1 MKNTIRKFFAP
12 LLVAALAL
20 SALPAPLLA
29 APFQQEVP
37 ASDVLTLEALA
48 NLTYRSEL
56 TPSGE
61 ITLVDG
67 RYEDPA
73 NRVFAVLAAEPMA
86 FGRINGQDAAA
97 VLLAESSG
105 AGSVF
110 ITLAIV
116 VDQDGEPVNV
126 ASTLL
131 GDRVDVYALQIDG
144 SRILVDMV
152 RHGPNDPMCCPTEV
166 VRLTYGLGDEGLIL
180 AGVNLIG
187 SGVQAALSISPEGG
201 YQTKVM
207 PATPYTISALIPT
220 GAPIHTLLTFG
231 DDDPETVL
239 LNGGPY
245 IAIYPVQEYVRLW
258 EEAGDLTIA
267 NLIGGLERILAE
279 QPASLAAPLPIVP
292 PADVNDLVAQVRYLE
307 RENFTGVRFIA
318 RGMRNGIVSVDGQ
331 LAYHFTGLTHDGRYL
346 IAAQWPVETSA
357 ALSALDSALDSAWT
371 PALSSLDAL
380 IESLTIQG
388 PEWVTVEELAN
399 LTYDSVT
406 LGKPVTL
413 SSGIYTE
420 TVLPDVPAGV
430 ATVRLLGE
438 PIAYGKVN
446 GLDSAAVLIVENTGG
461 TGQFYS
467 LKLVQRIDGKAVNT
481 AGAFL
486 GDRPRI
492 QNIVINEDGSLTVD
506 LIQVGPNDAFCCAN
520 TPMTVDFVKVGN
532 RLIVQEESSAT
543 IDLADF
549 YLPLTAAVKPAT
561 AYDASMPPDER
572 GQPKHFS
579 WVWTDDETTQGYISV
594 YPVEAYQALW
604 EEAGDP
610 FITETLAQLRVLLEE
625 QPANPAPPLPFLP
638 PLPASN
644 DFAAQVR
651 YLELADGGVG
661 VRFIGRFVQDVAP
674 IENYQLRYLFQGL
687 SADGAFLI
695 VADLPV
701 TTSALPVEPQPL
713 SGEEYDQFVAVYT
726 TYLAEMT
733 TLFNGLTS
741 TDFTPNLDVLDAVL
755 QSVMPK
761 RTVNPLAPTSL
772 TNMTINSELAS
783 DGVAPLA
790 NGIYTEPVAPGSP
803 GLIEVQLLPEPM
815 AYGMINEQE
824 AVAAIFTESDGGS
837 GIFVNLALI
846 VAEDGEPVHVASAP
860 LGDRVEVQELAIV
873 DNQIALTLLT
883 LGPDDPIC
891 CPAQRVSH
899 TYAWEDDAL
908 ALVEERIETAPE
920 ATLSLSDT
928 SWVWVETMFN
938 DGTRITPATEGA
950 FTLTFTPEGEVGVT
964 TDCNTFGG
972 SYRAEAG
979 ELTIEFFMST
989 TIACPEDAQEQEF
1002 IADVAAAN
1010 RYTFTEEGLLAL
1022 LLPLNSGSVIFV
1034 PAAEQQTSEAAPA
1047 DDEAATEATP
1057 TDTAAE
1063 SLAEAPLITTPA
1075 ALPGTVWNWVRTQ
1088 YSNGAI
1094 VAPPDPSL
1102 YVLIFGED
1110 GTVNVRDDCNVV
1122 NGVFTAGADQT
1133 LTLDLQTSTMAACAP
1148 DSLHYQFILDLSAA
1162 ASYRFQDG
1170 QLFVDLKFDT
1180 GVMEFALAN

>member
-1 MKNTIRKFFAP
+1 LKNTIRKFLAP
-12 LLVAALAL
+12 LLVLALAL
-20 SALPAPLLA
+20 SALPTPLLA

-37 ASDVLTLEALA
+37 VSDGLTLEALA

-86 FGRINGQDAAA
+86 FGTINGQDAAA

-131 GDRVDVYALQIDG
+131 GDRVDVYALEIDG

-152 RHGPNDPMCCPTEV
+152 RQGPNDPMCCPTEV
-166 VRLTYGLGDEGLIL
+166 VRQIYALGEEGLIL

-187 SGVQAALSISPEGG
+187 SGVQAALNVSPEGG

-207 PATPYTISALIPT
+207 PATPYAISALIPT

-231 DDDPETVL
+231 DDDPETVF

-245 IAIYPVQEYVRLW
+245 IAIYPVQEFVRLW

-267 NLIGGLERILAE
+267 NLVEELKRILTE

-292 PADVNDLVAQVRYLE
+292 PADVDDLVAQVVYLE
-307 RENFTGVRFIA
+307 GEDFTGVRFIA
-318 RGMRNGIVSVDGQ
+318 RSVRNGIVSADGQ
-331 LAYHFTGLTHDGRYL
+331 LAYHFTGLTDDSRYL
-346 IAAQWPVETSA
+346 IAAQWPVETTA
-357 ALSALDSALDSAWT
+357 ALTALDSAPDSAWT
-371 PALSSLDAL
+371 PALSSLDVL

-399 LTYDSVT
+399 LTYDSVM
-406 LGKPVTL
+406 LEKPVTL
-413 SSGIYTE
+413 SSGVYTE
-420 TVLPDVPAGV
+420 TVIPDVPAGV
-430 ATVRLLGE
+430 ATVQLLGE

-446 GLDSAAVLIVENTGG
+446 GLDSAAVLLVENTGG

-467 LKLVQRIDGKAVNT
+467 LKLVQRIDGEAVNT
-481 AGAFL
+481 ASAFL

-492 QNIVINEDGSLTVD
+492 QNIVINEDGSITVD

-520 TPMTVDFVKVGN
+520 TPMTVDFVKMGD
-532 RLIVQEESSAT
+532 RLIVQEEISAT
-543 IDLADF
+543 IDLAGLE
-549 YLPLTAAVKPAT
+549 LPLIAAVKPAT
-561 AYDASMPPDER
+561 AYDASVPPGEQ

-579 WVWTDDETTQGYISV
+579 WVWTDDETAQGYISV
-594 YPVEAYQALW
+594 YPVEAYQAIW
-604 EEAGDP
+604 EEADDP
-610 FITETLAQLRVLLEE
+610 FVTETLAQLRALLEE
-625 QPANPAPPLPFLP
+625 QPANPPPPLPFLP

-687 SADGAFLI
+687 SADGAYLI
-695 VADLPV
+695 VANLPV
-701 TTSALPVEPQPL
+701 STSALPAEPQPL

-741 TDFTPNLDVLDAVL
+741 TDFTPDLDALDAVL
-755 QSVMPK
+755 QSVTPK
-761 RTVNPLAPTSL
+761 RTVNPLAPISL
-772 TNMTINSELAS
+772 ANMTINSELAS

-790 NGIYTEPVAPGSP
+790 NGIYTETVAPGSP
-803 GLIEVQLLPEPM
+803 GLIEVRLLPEPM
-815 AYGMINEQE
+815 AYGIINEQE
-824 AVAAIFTESDGGS
+824 VVAAIFTESDGGS

-846 VAEDGEPVHVASAP
+846 VAQDGEPVHVASAP
-860 LGDRVEVQELAIV
+860 LGTRVEVQELSIA
-873 DNQIALTLLT
+873 DNQIALTMLA

-891 CPAQRVSH
+891 CPSQRVSH
-899 TYAWEDDAL
+899 AYAWEGDVL
-908 ALVEERIETAPE
+908 ALVEERVETTPE
-920 ATLSLSDT
+920 ATLPLSNT
-928 SWVWVETMFN
+928 SWAWVETVFN

-950 FTLTFTPEGEVGVT
+950 FTLTFTPEGEVSAT

-979 ELTIEFFMST
+979 ELAIEFLTST

-1010 RYTFTEEGLLAL
+1010 GYTVTEEGRLAL
-1022 LLPLNSGSVIFV
+1022 LLPFNSGSVIFV
-1034 PAAEQQTSEAAPA
+1034 PAAEVQVS
-1047 DDEAATEATP
+1047 DEAAAEATT

-1063 SLAEAPLITTPA
+1063 TTAEAPLATTPV

-1094 VAPPDPSL
+1094 IAPSDPSL
-1102 YVLIFGED
+1102 YVLTFGED
-1110 GTVNVRDDCNVV
+1110 GTVNVQDDCNVV
-1122 NGVFTAGADQT
+1122 NGVFTAFADQA

-1162 ASYRFQDG
+1162 ASYFFQDG
-1170 QLFVDLKFDT
+1170 RLFIDLKFDT
-1180 GVMEFALAN
+1180 GVIEFALAD